1 MFQKNSNPNTCP
13 SWTPQEIE
21 DLRRSLQASDIAPV
35 DTAMFG
41 KRFSE
46 ILLRGWNTKKV
57 SRANEKSLPHES
69 VRSTAATSQLG

>member
-1 MFQKNSNPNTCP
+1 MLQKNSNTNTCP

-21 DLRRSLQASDIAPV
+21 DLRRSLQASDIAPF

-46 ILLRGWNTKKV
+46 ILLRGRNTKKV
-57 SRANEKSLPHES
+57 VRAIKKSLLHES
-69 VRSTAATSQLG
+69 VRSRAATSQLG